1 MLPQANRLRKKSDFA
16 IALSGRKINSK
27 SFQLFLHRSSE
38 NAPPKAGLIVAKSVG
53 NSVVR
58 HRVARKLRHAISP
71 ILPLLPNG
79 SLLVARAFPQSASEI
94 SSTQLSDEF
103 EAALKKALA

>member
-1 MLPQANRLRKKSDFA
+1 MLPAANRLRQKADFA
-16 IALSGRKINSK
+16 LALSVRKINSK

-58 HRVARKLRHAISP
+58 HRVARKLRHAITP
-71 ILPLLPNG
+71 LLPLLPKG
-79 SLLVARAFPQSASEI
+79 SLLVARAFPQSAAEI
-94 SSTQLSDEF
+94 SATQLSNEF
-103 EAALKKALA
+103 EVALKKVLA

>member
-1 MLPQANRLRKKSDFA
+1 MLPPANSLRKKSDFA

-71 ILPLLPNG
+71 MLRLLPEG
-79 SLLVARAFPQSASEI
+79 SLLVARAFPQSAADI
-94 SSTQLSDEF
+94 SSTQLRDEV
-103 EAALKKALA
+103 EVALKKALA